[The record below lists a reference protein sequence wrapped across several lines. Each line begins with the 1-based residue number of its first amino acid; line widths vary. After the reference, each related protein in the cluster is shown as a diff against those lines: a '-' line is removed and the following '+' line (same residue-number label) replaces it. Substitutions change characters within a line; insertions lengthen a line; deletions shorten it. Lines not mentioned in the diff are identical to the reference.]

1 MSKIVT
7 SKFVGYHYQK
17 CMVIVLLVSFL
28 AVDSEAQSNRFEAG
42 IAAKNRGRYQTAF
55 RSWLPL
61 AEAGMAEAQLNIGSL
76 YQNGQGVNT
85 DYAEAMRW
93 YQQAASNGLP
103 QAQVNIGILYFLGLG
118 VDQNFTESINWFEL
132 ASEQGLAA
140 GTFMLGN
147 AHYNGYGIKKD
158 LVKARALFLSAA
170 KSGYAEAQFSYALVA
185 LSGAGALAKR
195 DSFFSRRK
203 AGEGDP
209 FAAYIWARLAYTN
222 GYRTDDT
229 IQIYEVAEIA
239 IKSRLDEA
247 ERWIALCIESNY
259 ENCVDAD

>member
-1 MSKIVT
+1 MT
-7 SKFVGYHYQK
+7 SKYFGYLYQK
-17 CMVIVLLVSFL
+17 CMVIALLASSLVL
-28 AVDSEAQSNRFEAG
+28 DSEAQSNRFEAG

-76 YQNGQGVNT
+76 YQNGQGVAT

-93 YQQAASNGLP
+93 YKQAASNGLP
-103 QAQVNIGILYFLGLG
+103 QAQVNVGILYFLGLG
-118 VDQNFTESINWFEL
+118 VDQNFTESIKWFEL

-185 LSGAGALAKR
+185 ISGAGALAKKN
-195 DSFFSRRK
+195 SFFSRRK

-229 IQIYEVAEIA
+229 IQIYEVAEMA

-247 ERWIALCIESNY
+247 ERWIALCVESNY